1 MNLSWFLFKHFVFI
15 IFFNYAVAY
24 RTNAAVGEFKHYSE
38 DSLETLCPLTS
49 ELVSKAVKHMVD
61 GHTNYQY
68 DENLISFW
76 LKNCIPRSKE
86 EIIQKRPYYG

>member
-1 MNLSWFLFKHFVFI
+1 MNFSWFLLKNFIFI

-38 DSLETLCPLTS
+38 DSLETLCQLES
-49 ELVSKAVKHMVD
+49 ELVLKAVKNLIE
-61 GHTNYQY
+61 GHTDDQY
-68 DENLISFW
+68 SENLISFW
-76 LKNCIPRSKE
+76 LKNCVHRSKE